1 MTADERCPMLTAAE
15 RNAMLTAEDAV
26 LLRDCELIMQKGTGN
41 GGQKINKTSSA
52 VRLRH
57 RPTGIAV
64 AANEERSQARNRHIA
79 LRKLRYEIALRVH
92 ADPSGDDFA
101 LLPSPSP
108 ANHDRLVLWTAAL
121 FDRLA
126 ASGFDLARTA
136 ALCGVSVPQLERA
149 MRKYPQIWR
158 AWSEAKEKSRP
169 EPTVPPGRKNG
180 GGTSD

>member
-1 MTADERCPMLTAAE
+1 MTASE

-26 LLRDCELIMQKGTGN
+26 LLRDCEFIMQKGTGK

-64 AANEERSQARNRHIA
+64 AANEERSQAKNRHIA
-79 LRKLRYEIALRVH
+79 LRKLRYEIALHVH
-92 ADPSGDDFA
+92 AFPSGMEFA

-108 ANHDRLVLWTAAL
+108 ANHALLILWTAAL

-126 ASGFDLARTA
+126 ATGFDPVQTA
-136 ALCGVSVPQLERA
+136 ALCGASVSQLERA
-149 MRKYPQIWR
+149 MRKYPQVWR
-158 AWSEAKEKSRP
+158 AFSESRQ
-169 EPTVPPGRKNG
+169 KNG
-180 GGTSD
+180 GEAQD

>member
-1 MTADERCPMLTAAE
+1 MTAAE
-15 RNAMLTAEDAV
+15 RNAMLTAEDSD
-26 LLRDCELIMQKGTGN
+26 LLRDCEFIMQKGTGN

-64 AANEERSQARNRHIA
+64 SANEERSQAKNRHIA
-79 LRKLRYEIALRVH
+79 LRKLRYGIALRVH
-92 ADPSGDDFA
+92 TDPSGADDFA

-108 ANHDRLVLWTAAL
+108 ANHARLILWTAAL

-126 ASGFDLARTA
+126 ASGFDLAQTA
-136 ALCGVSVPQLERA
+136 TLCGVSKSQLERA

-158 AWSEAKEKSRP
+158 SWSEAKQ
-169 EPTVPPGRKNG
+169 GNG
-180 GGTSD
+180 GGAQD

>member
-1 MTADERCPMLTAAE
+1 MTAAE
-15 RNAMLTAEDAV
+15 RKTLLTAEDAV

-92 ADPSGDDFA
+92 ADPSGTQFE
-101 LLPSPSP
+101 LLPSPSSS
-108 ANHDRLVLWTAAL
+108 NHARLILWTAAL

-126 ASGFDLARTA
+126 VSGFDLAQTA
-136 ALCGVSVPQLERA
+136 ALCGVSTSQLERA

-158 AWSEAKEKSRP
+158 SFSETRQQ
-169 EPTVPPGRKNG
+169 NG
-180 GGTSD
+180 GEAQV

>member
-1 MTADERCPMLTAAE
+1 MTASE

-26 LLRDCELIMQKGTGN
+26 LLRDCEFIMQKGTGN

-64 AANEERSQARNRHIA
+64 SANEERCQAKNRHIA

-92 ADPSGDDFA
+92 ADPSGTDFE

-108 ANHDRLVLWTAAL
+108 ANHARLILWTAAL

-126 ASGFDLARTA
+126 ASDYDLVKTA
-136 ALCGVSVPQLERA
+136 ALCGVSASQLERSR
-149 MRKYPQIWR
+149 RKFPQVWR
-158 AWSEAKEKSRP
+158 VYAESKPKKSGG
-169 EPTVPPGRKNG
+169 VP
-180 GGTSD
+180 D

>member
-1 MTADERCPMLTAAE
+1 MTAAE
-15 RNAMLTAEDAV
+15 RNAMLAAEDAV
-26 LLRDCELIMQKGTGN
+26 LLRDCDFIMQKGNGN

-64 AANEERSQARNRHIA
+64 AANEERSQAKNRHIA

-92 ADPSGDDFA
+92 ADPSATDAFT

-108 ANHDRLVLWTAAL
+108 ANHARLIPWTAAL

-126 ASGFDLARTA
+126 ASGFDLAQTA
-136 ALCGVSVPQLERA
+136 ALCGASLSQLERA
-149 MRKYPQIWR
+149 MRKYPHVWR
-158 AWSEAKEKSRP
+158 ACSEAK
-169 EPTVPPGRKNG
+169 RKNG
-180 GGTSD
+180 GEARD

>member
-1 MTADERCPMLTAAE
+1 MTASE

-26 LLRDCELIMQKGTGN
+26 LLRDCDFIMQKGTGN

-64 AANEERSQARNRHIA
+64 SANEERSQAKNRHIA

-92 ADPSGDDFA
+92 ADPSGTEFEP
-101 LLPSPSP
+101 LPSPSP
-108 ANHDRLVLWTAAL
+108 ANHARLILWTAAL

-126 ASGFDLARTA
+126 ASGFDLALTAA
-136 ALCGVSVPQLERA
+136 ALCGVSVSQLERA
-149 MRKYPQIWR
+149 MRKYPQVWR
-158 AWSEAKEKSRP
+158 VWSEARQ
-169 EPTVPPGRKNG
+169 KNG
-180 GGTSD
+180 GEARD

>member
-1 MTADERCPMLTAAE
+1 MTASE

-26 LLRDCELIMQKGTGN
+26 LLRDCEFIMQKGTGN

-64 AANEERSQARNRHIA
+64 AANEERSQAKNRHIA
-79 LRKLRYEIALRVH
+79 LRKLRYEIALRAH
-92 ADPSGDDFA
+92 ADPSGADDFA

-108 ANHDRLVLWTAAL
+108 GNHARLIQWTAAL

-126 ASGFDLARTA
+126 VSDFDLAQTA
-136 ALCGVSVPQLERA
+136 VLCGVSASQLERA
-149 MRKYPQIWR
+149 MRKYPQVWR
-158 AWSEAKEKSRP
+158 AWSEAK
-169 EPTVPPGRKNG
+169 RKNG
-180 GGTSD
+180 GEARD

>member
-1 MTADERCPMLTAAE
+1 MTEAE
-15 RNAMLTAEDAV
+15 RNAMLTAEDDV
-26 LLRDCELIMQKGTGN
+26 LLRDCEFIMQKGTGN

-64 AANEERSQARNRHIA
+64 AANEERSQSRNRHIA
-79 LRKLRYEIALRVH
+79 LRKLRYEIAMHVH
-92 ADPSGDDFA
+92 TDPATPDFA

-108 ANHDRLVLWTAAL
+108 ANHARLILWTAAL

-126 ASGFDLARTA
+126 VSDFDLAKTA
-136 ALCGVSVPQLERA
+136 ALLDVSISQLERA

-158 AWSEAKEKSRP
+158 SWSEAKQ
-169 EPTVPPGRKNG
+169 KNG
-180 GGTSD
+180 GGAQI

>member
-1 MTADERCPMLTAAE
+1 MTASE

-26 LLRDCELIMQKGTGN
+26 LLRDCEFIMQKGTGN

-64 AANEERSQARNRHIA
+64 AANEERSQAKNRHIA

-92 ADPSGDDFA
+92 ADPSGTEFEP
-101 LLPSPSP
+101 LPSPSL
-108 ANHDRLVLWTAAL
+108 ANHARLILWTAAL

-126 ASGFDLARTA
+126 ASGFALAQTA
-136 ALCGVSVPQLERA
+136 ALCGTSVSQLERA
-149 MRKYPQIWR
+149 MRKYPQVWR
-158 AWSEAKEKSRP
+158 AWSEARQ
-169 EPTVPPGRKNG
+169 KNG
-180 GGTSD
+180 GEAQD

>member
-1 MTADERCPMLTAAE
+1 MTASG
-15 RNAMLTAEDAV
+15 RNDMLTAEDAV
-26 LLRDCELIMQKGTGN
+26 LLRDCEFIMQKGTGN

-79 LRKLRYEIALRVH
+79 LRKLRYEIALRIH
-92 ADPSGDDFA
+92 ADPSGADFT

-108 ANHDRLVLWTAAL
+108 DNHARLILWTAEL

-126 ASGFDLARTA
+126 ASDFDLAKTA
-136 ALCGVSVPQLERA
+136 ALCGVSVSRLERA
-149 MRKYPQIWR
+149 MRKYPHIWR
-158 AWSEAKEKSRP
+158 SWSESRQQ
-169 EPTVPPGRKNG
+169 NG
-180 GGTSD
+180 GEAQG

>member
-1 MTADERCPMLTAAE
+1 MTASE
-15 RNAMLTAEDAV
+15 RNAMLILDDAV

-92 ADPSGDDFA
+92 ADLSGDDFS

-108 ANHDRLVLWTAAL
+108 ENHARLILWSAAL

-126 ASGFDLARTA
+126 ASDFDLARTA
-136 ALCGVSVPQLERA
+136 ALCGVSISQLERA

-158 AWSEAKEKSRP
+158 VWSEAKQ
-169 EPTVPPGRKNG
+169 KNG
-180 GGTSD
+180 GEAQT

>member
-1 MTADERCPMLTAAE
+1 MTAAE

-26 LLRDCELIMQKGTGN
+26 LLRDCEFIMQKGTGN

-92 ADPSGDDFA
+92 ADPSGADFT

-108 ANHDRLVLWTAAL
+108 ANHARLILWTAAL

-126 ASGFDLARTA
+126 ASGFDLAQTA
-136 ALCGVSVPQLERA
+136 ALCDVNVSQLERA

-158 AWSEAKEKSRP
+158 SWSESRQQ
-169 EPTVPPGRKNG
+169 NG
-180 GGTSD
+180 GAPQD

>member
-1 MTADERCPMLTAAE
+1 MTASE

-26 LLRDCELIMQKGTGN
+26 LLRDCEFIMQKGTGN

-92 ADPSGDDFA
+92 ADPSGDVFS

-108 ANHDRLVLWTAAL
+108 SNHARLILWTAAL

-126 ASGFDLARTA
+126 ASGFDLAQTA
-136 ALCGVSVPQLERA
+136 ALCGASTSQLERA

-158 AWSEAKEKSRP
+158 AGAEAKEKSRP
-169 EPTVPPGRKNG
+169 GSSVPPGQKNG

>member
-1 MTADERCPMLTAAE
+1 MTAAE
-15 RNAMLTAEDAV
+15 RNAMLTAEDDA
-26 LLRDCELIMQKGTGN
+26 LLRNCEFIMQKGTGN

-64 AANEERSQARNRHIA
+64 AANEERSQAKNRHIA

-92 ADPSGDDFA
+92 ADPSGTECA

-108 ANHDRLVLWTAAL
+108 ANHARLILWTAAL

-126 ASGFDLARTA
+126 ATDFDLAQTA
-136 ALCGVSVPQLERA
+136 VLCGVSVSQLERA

-158 AWSEAKEKSRP
+158 AWSEAKQ
-169 EPTVPPGRKNG
+169 KNG
-180 GGTSD
+180 GEAQD